1 MAIGPGESDCFRE
14 QQPKKTVNSYTMKWS
29 FKLGRLLGIDVYIH
43 VTFLLLLGFIGFAH
57 WTVGRSLEAALAG
70 VLFFTS
76 LFLCVLLHEYGHA
89 LAARRYGIGTRD
101 ITLLPIGGLARL
113 ERMPEKPFQ
122 ELVVALAGPAVNVVI
137 AGGLLVGLFLR
148 NTWHLPTAASVT
160 SGGFIERLLVVNVF
174 LVLFNMLPAFP
185 MDGGRVLR
193 SLLAMRMEY
202 ARATNIAAA
211 IGKGMAVLF
220 GFVGLFSNPMLLLIA
235 LFVWIGATQEA
246 AAAQMKSSFAGATV
260 RDAML
265 TDFRA
270 LSPQDSLADATKLLL
285 AGSQTDF
292 PVVDGGRV
300 VGILDHSALFQA
312 LRERGDGALVG
323 AVMRPQF
330 VTLQAHQSLDDA
342 LAEVRAEGGLTMA
355 VSEDGRFVG
364 LLTPENVGEFFMIRR
379 ALANRPPAPPRAPAV
394 NGVPPVIGV
403 PPMMVPPVIRPATVS
418 SAMRGNA

>member
-1 MAIGPGESDCFRE
+1 
-14 QQPKKTVNSYTMKWS
+14 MKWS
-29 FKLGRLLGIDVYIH
+29 FKLGRLLGIDVHVH
-43 VTFLLLLGFIGFAH
+43 VTFLLLLGFIGLAH
-57 WTVGRSLEAALAG
+57 WTVGRSLEAALSG
-70 VLFFTS
+70 VLFFAS

-113 ERMPEKPFQ
+113 GRMPDKPMQ
-122 ELVVALAGPAVNVVI
+122 ELIVALAGPAVNVVI
-137 AGGLLVGLFLR
+137 AGGLLAGLFLR
-148 NTWHLPTAASVT
+148 NTWQLPSAFSVT

-202 ARATNIAAA
+202 ARATSIAAA
-211 IGKGMAVLF
+211 IGKGMAVIF

-246 AAAQMKSSFAGATV
+246 AAAQMKSSSTGATV

-292 PVVDGGRV
+292 PVVDSGRV
-300 VGILDHSALFQA
+300 VGILDHAALFQA
-312 LRERGDGALVG
+312 LRERGDAALVG

-330 VTLQAHQSLDDA
+330 VTLQAAQSLDDA

-355 VSEDGRFVG
+355 VSEEGRFVG
-364 LLTPENVGEFFMIRR
+364 LLTPENVGEYFMIRR
-379 ALANRPPAPPRAPAV
+379 ALANRPPPPR
-394 NGVPPVIGV
+394 VPPVIGA
-403 PPMMVPPVIRPATVS
+403 PPVIAVPPILPGYQPSR
-418 SAMRGNA
+418 SA